1 MDQSGKFDTLRRQA
15 KELLQRRQTDTSAF
29 PGDILELI
37 EELKIHQAE
46 LEIQN
51 EELKRSQ
58 QDLSDLH
65 QRYADLYEFAPC
77 GYVTLTPKGIISGIN
92 LTGVKLLGAE
102 RRNLTFRRLSSF
114 VCREHQREFY
124 AALRRAAETGEKESL
139 ELELHRETG
148 GSLWARADICPDP
161 DESGAISD
169 WRLTLIDVSERKR
182 AEQELARAKE
192 RAESA
197 NRSKSDF
204 LARMSHEIRTPMNS
218 ILGMLRLMDYN
229 PLEAAQRERL
239 HVARDSAESLLYLLN
254 DILDLSK
261 IESGKFELH
270 AREFSLHAFL
280 GNVVREMETT
290 AHEKGLRLTLAI
302 AGNVPVKVW
311 GDSYR
316 LRQVLFNLLSNAV
329 KYTEQGRIS
338 LEVEALDWRC
348 SDPEQPEMEILF
360 RVRDTGP
367 GIPEEKQGAI
377 FETYEQGCAQ
387 HRQEG
392 DGVGL
397 GLAICKRIVDQMN
410 GSIWLESASGKGST
424 FSCLMPFRTD
434 GGIPAQDLSADRK
447 RQQGEELPHLSLLL
461 VEDERMNQIFTLDL
475 LSSKG
480 HEVEVAENGRQA
492 LEKLK
497 GKSFDLVLMDLTMP
511 VMDGLEAARR
521 IRIGDPVELN
531 PDIPIIGLSAHA
543 VHDQEKERLKSAG
556 LDEYVTKPVDFSL
569 LFDAMQRVL
578 TSKGGKGAAGSRA

>member
-1 MDQSGKFDTLRRQA
+1 MESSGMDQSGKFDALRNQA
-15 KELLQRRQTDTSAF
+15 KELLRRRQTDTSAF

-37 EELKIHQAE
+37 EELQIHQVE

-58 QDLSDLH
+58 QELSELH

-77 GYVTLTPKGIISGIN
+77 GYVSLSPKGIISGIN

-114 VCREHQREFY
+114 VCREHQGELH
-124 AALRRAAETGEKESL
+124 AALRRAAETGERESL

-148 GSLWARADICPDP
+148 DSLWARADISPDA
-161 DESGAISD
+161 DQSGAISA

-182 AEQELARAKE
+182 AEQELTRAKE

-197 NRSKSDF
+197 NRAKSDF
-204 LARMSHEIRTPMNS
+204 LAHMSHEIRTPMNS

-229 PLEAAQRERL
+229 PLEATQRERL

-280 GNVVREMETT
+280 NNVVREMETT

-338 LEVEALDWRC
+338 LEVEPLGWSC
-348 SDPEQPEMEILF
+348 SNPDHPEMELLF

-367 GIPEEKQGAI
+367 GIREDRQKTI
-377 FETYEQGCAQ
+377 FDTYEQDRAQ
-387 HRQEG
+387 HRKGG

-397 GLAICKRIVDQMN
+397 GLAICKRIVDQMG
-410 GSIWLESASGKGST
+410 GSIWLESAPGKGST
-424 FSCLMPFRTD
+424 FTCLVPFRTQGD
-434 GGIPAQDLSADRK
+434 LPAQDLSEDRER
-447 RQQGEELPHLSLLL
+447 RQRKELPHLSLLL

-475 LSSKG
+475 LSSNG

-492 LEKLK
+492 LEKLREK
-497 GKSFDLVLMDLTMP
+497 TFDLVLMDMKMP

-521 IRIGDPVELN
+521 IRTSDPMELN

-543 VHDQEKERLKSAG
+543 VNDQEKERLKSAG
-556 LDEYVTKPVDFSL
+556 LDEYVTKPVDFNA

-578 TSKGGKGAAGSRA
+578 TSKGG